1 MSESTSRVLMIGLD
15 AATFDLIEPWAAQ
28 GYLPN
33 LARLMKDGA
42 HGRLASTLQPVT
54 APAWVSFMT
63 GMNQGKHGLYD
74 FVRRR
79 ANSYSLEVTNSS
91 HIAAPLMFETL
102 SRLGQRVI
110 TINIPYTYPPRP
122 VNGIMIGGP
131 FAPAFTRE
139 VIYPKEP
146 EFFDALKQIAPD
158 YFITPDYDAHAADP
172 LGAFAARLRREVEL
186 REQVSLTLMQREP
199 WDVLAVVVMAT
210 DEVQHSFWQCM
221 EAADDS
227 PLVKY
232 RDVIRGIYQRCD
244 ELVGNLL
251 AALPQDGRATDVI
264 ILSDHGAGRF
274 EWMVNL
280 NQWLARQN
288 LLRFNTPRANPLQQL
303 RSRVAQ
309 RAAHVYRHTVP
320 GQTRA
325 AIRNRLGAQRFNQV
339 QTEFR
344 STLATSTI
352 DWDQTQVYA
361 LGAGGNFYINLQ
373 GREPDGIVAPA
384 DYETVRQRV
393 SDGLLTLRTPDTGQP
408 MVAKAYRREE
418 LYHGPQLAF
427 APDVIAQ
434 WANYA
439 YWGRGS
445 HGPQKPVFEPA
456 RTFDFSDQPL
466 TGSHRPE
473 GIFIAYGPH
482 IQPGSVARGAK
493 LIDLAPTVFQL
504 LGQTPPVEMDGRVL
518 HEVLVESTGDQE
530 SLLVAR
536 VRADVSE
543 AEGVKGLEP
552 LEYTP
557 EEAELIS
564 DHLRALGYL

>member
-1 MSESTSRVLMIGLD
+1 
-15 AATFDLIEPWAAQ
+15 
-28 GYLPN
+28 
-33 LARLMKDGA
+33 
-42 HGRLASTLQPVT
+42 
-54 APAWVSFMT
+54 
-63 GMNQGKHGLYD
+63 MNQGRHGLYD

-79 ANSYSLEVTNSS
+79 PGSYNLDVTNSS

-122 VNGIMIGGP
+122 INGIMIGGP
-131 FAPAFTRE
+131 FAPAFTRD
-139 VIYPKEP
+139 VIYPPEYFDTLKE
-146 EFFDALKQIAPD
+146 IAPD
-158 YFITPDYDAHAADP
+158 YFVIADYDAHAADP
-172 LGAFAARLRREVEL
+172 LGAFAAKLRREVEL
-186 REQVSLTLMQREP
+186 REQVSLELMQREA
-199 WDVLAVVVMAT
+199 WDVFAVVVMAT
-210 DEVQHSFWQCM
+210 DEVQHSFWHCM
-221 EAADDS
+221 EAADGD

-244 ELVGNLL
+244 ELVGKLL
-251 AALPQDGRATDVI
+251 AALPQDGRETDVI

-280 NQWLARQN
+280 NQWLAQQD
-288 LLRFNTPRANPLQQL
+288 LLHFNTQQVNPLKRL
-303 RSRVAQ
+303 RTNVVQ
-309 RAAHVYRHTVP
+309 RAAHFYRHAVP

-325 AIRNRLGAQRFNQV
+325 AIRNWLGAQRFGQV
-339 QTEFR
+339 QAEFR

-352 DWDQTQVYA
+352 DWAQTQVYA

-373 GREPDGIVAPA
+373 GREPNGVVKPE
-384 DYETVRQRV
+384 DYEALRQRV
-393 SDGLLTLRTPDTGQP
+393 IDGLLTLRTPDTGQP

-418 LYHGPQLAF
+418 IYHGAELDF

-445 HGPQKPVFEPA
+445 YGNQKPVFEA
-456 RTFDFSDQPL
+456 TRAVDFSDQPL
-466 TGSHRPE
+466 MGSHRPE

-482 IQPGSVARGAK
+482 IRSGVVVSNAR
-493 LIDLAPTVFQL
+493 LIDLAPTIFQL
-504 LGQTPPVEMDGRVL
+504 LGHTPPVEMDGRVL
-518 HEVLVESTGDQE
+518 SGALIETAAATADTATTAAPVLN
-530 SLLVAR
+530 
-536 VRADVSE
+536 
-543 AEGVKGLEP
+543 P